1 MYEVLPA
8 GVAAQ
13 VEALEAAAWP
23 GARPGHDPALTPRTV
38 VLWDGRGHAT
48 EAGAAAAAGQRAG
61 RRAQDTAGQRAGEA
75 AGLRAGAAAGQRARA
90 GAGQRAGEAAGLRA
104 GAGAGQR
111 AGVVAGQRAGEA
123 AGQRARAGAGQ
134 RARAG
139 GGQRAR
145 AGGGAGPVADEAAKQ
160 PAGVVAGQRA
170 GVVGACLTLLRK
182 EIRLAGATYRAAGLS
197 AVVTRPELRG
207 RGLGGRLV
215 TAARELLAADPEV
228 DVALFSCDREL
239 TPFYEAA
246 GFERLPGTV
255 LLGGTRADPLPSDRP
270 GFDKSVLAAFFTP
283 DPAATRAVFTAA
295 RIPLYPGP
303 VDRLW

>member
-38 VLWDGRGHAT
+38 VLWDGPEAAT
-48 EAGAAAAAGQRAG
+48 EAGAA
-61 RRAQDTAGQRAGEA
+61 AGQRAGEA
-75 AGLRAGAAAGQRARA
+75 AGLRAGSGTV
-90 GAGQRAGEAAGLRA
+90 AGEAAG
-104 GAGAGQR
+104 AGQ
-111 AGVVAGQRAGEA
+111 
-123 AGQRARAGAGQ
+123 
-134 RARAG
+134 
-139 GGQRAR
+139 
-145 AGGGAGPVADEAAKQ
+145 P
-160 PAGVVAGQRA
+160 A

-197 AVVTRPELRG
+197 AVVTRPDLRG

-255 LLGGTRADPLPSDRP
+255 LLGGTPADPLPSDRP

>member
-1 MYEVLPA
+1 MIGVYEVLPA

-38 VLWDGRGHAT
+38 VLWDGREAAT
-48 EAGAAAAAGQRAG
+48 EAGAAPGKRAG
-61 RRAQDTAGQRAGEA
+61 RRAQDAAGQRAGA
-75 AGLRAGAAAGQRARA
+75 VGGLSAGAVAGLA
-90 GAGQRAGEAAGLRA
+90 AGEAAA
-104 GAGAGQR
+104 
-111 AGVVAGQRAGEA
+111 
-123 AGQRARAGAGQ
+123 
-134 RARAG
+134 
-139 GGQRAR
+139 
-145 AGGGAGPVADEAAKQ
+145 
-160 PAGVVAGQRA
+160 AGQRA

-255 LLGGTRADPLPSDRP
+255 LLGGTPADPLPSDRP